1 MLTYDGHVSYKD
13 ETAIRK
19 EFFGDAN
26 SDTGYADMLDEASW
40 GQYKLRSSDLDFIT
54 IDTGTT
60 DPIAFSLGST
70 SNLVR
75 DHQTYKDKIST
86 RSYTRILQFEPNQ
99 PQCGGCFRATAF
111 VPGTSSRYRGKSGQA
126 WQT

>member
-1 MLTYDGHVSYKD
+1 MSYKS

-60 DPIAFSLGST
+60 DPIDFSLEST

-75 DHQTYKDKIST
+75 NHQTYKDKIST
-86 RSYTRILQFEPNQ
+86 RSYTRTLQFEPNQ
-99 PQCGGCFRATAF
+99 PQCGRCSSAYAYI
-111 VPGTSSRYRGKSGQA
+111 PGTFSRYRGSGGQA